1 MGGFMHL
8 QSRPDFI
15 GLERMGNVY
24 FVVFQAQNGP
34 PDGAEKRNPPFFPR
48 PGASG
53 TGFAGKRQYPP
64 AYPMKI
70 FPDIQ

>member
-1 MGGFMHL
+1 
-8 QSRPDFI
+8 
-15 GLERMGNVY
+15 MGNVY